1 MMTTRYLATRLKRP
15 EGDVY
20 ATLLCSVSGNGE
32 KRIQLIA
39 VEEQSMENNMVD
51 ATQMA
56 KGISADGHIALYN
69 IYFDTDKADLK
80 AESQPALEQI
90 ATMLK
95 QDPNLTLLV
104 VGHTD
109 NVGKLDYNE
118 SLSQRRTLPLAVSA
132 CTPRSPAI
140 AVKKDAA

>member
-1 MMTTRYLATRLKRP
+1 
-15 EGDVY
+15 
-20 ATLLCSVSGNGE
+20 
-32 KRIQLIA
+32 
-39 VEEQSMENNMVD
+39 
-51 ATQMA
+51 
-56 KGISADGHIALYN
+56 
-69 IYFDTDKADLK
+69 
-80 AESQPALEQI
+80 LEQI